1 MAKPEVLKDIVDF
14 GDNPYLIGPHEPIRK
29 ELDRPELE
37 CIGEIPKDFSGI
49 YLRNGPNQRHSPYGL
64 HHWFDGDGM
73 IHSAEFKDGKVGYR
87 NKWIKTKS
95 LTKESEEGRSI
106 WPGLMDTPDRDL
118 KTSWGSDLWLKDN
131 SNTDI
136 AIHAGEAI
144 TTFYQCGEAYKLDPV
159 TLNTL
164 GSIDLESQGAR
175 LMSAHCM
182 TDENNGD
189 LLFFDYAVKPPYMT
203 YGVISK
209 DSQLVNF
216 TPIELPGARLPHSMA
231 FTPNYSILMDLPMF
245 WDPELLDKDIHKVSF
260 YPEMQ
265 SRFGILDRMAS
276 GDKIRWFDADPC
288 YIYHIIN
295 SWEEENEVILDV
307 CRMSSPVP
315 SQEVRQKLSGPYGT
329 MLAWLKLDACYHRY
343 RFNLETGETK
353 EERKEDLLSEFPVI
367 NNRYGGLPSRYSYH
381 VTLADTDVIL
391 FDALVKMDSLTGTSQ
406 KFKFPE
412 GCFGSEVQFA
422 PRHNSNA
429 EDDGYLI
436 SFVTN
441 MESMKGEIQI
451 FPAEDLS
458 KGPLCRLIVPQQI
471 PPGFHSS
478 FVLPENL

>member
-1 MAKPEVLKDIVDF
+1 MSKPEVLADLVDF
-14 GDNPYLIGPHEPIRK
+14 GDNPYLIGPHEPIRE

-73 IHSAEFKDGKVGYR
+73 IHSAEFKDGKVSYR

-95 LTKESEEGRSI
+95 LAKESEEGRSI

-182 TDENNGD
+182 TDESNGD

-203 YGVISK
+203 YGVINK

-295 SWEEENEVILDV
+295 SWEKENEVILDV

>member
-1 MAKPEVLKDIVDF
+1 MAKPEVLTNIVNF
-14 GDNPYLIGPHEPIRK
+14 GDNPYLIGPHEPIRE
-29 ELDRPELE
+29 ELDSPELE
-37 CIGEIPKDFSGI
+37 CIGDIPKDFSGI
-49 YLRNGPNQRHSPYGL
+49 YLRNGPNQRHAPYGL

-73 IHSAEFKDGKVGYR
+73 IHSAEFKEGKVRYR

-95 LTKESEEGRSI
+95 LSKESEEGKSI

-136 AIHAGEAI
+136 AIHAGKAI
-144 TTFYQCGEAYKLDPV
+144 TTFYQCGEAYQLDPV

-182 TDENNGD
+182 TDESNGD

-203 YGVISK
+203 YGVINK

-231 FTPNYSILMDLPMF
+231 YTPNYSILMDLPMF

-276 GDKIRWFDADPC
+276 GDTIRWFDAEPC
-288 YIYHIIN
+288 YIYHIVN

-412 GCFGSEVQFA
+412 GCFGSEMQFA
-422 PRHNSNA
+422 PRHNSNT

-458 KGPLCRLIVPQQI
+458 KGPICRLIVPQQI